1 MNQNCSV
8 IIKTF
13 KGGWEFTTV
22 FGQCFVCSKIKAIL
36 RLKIQ
41 ARQWSCQSYRLRR
54 MNYFKNSSKEFS
66 NPSNSSSHISLRIIC
81 IRKNLLVWVSFILD
95 LSPFIII
102 KVKDF
107 ETEFWNP
114 MTQETFFV
122 YVLVCHQTTRRF
134 TPDWCQMNIFM
145 PFRQK
150 QEDDWL
156 PPKTILNKI

>member
-1 MNQNCSV
+1 MTSFQSV
-8 IIKTF
+8 
-13 KGGWEFTTV
+13 WTV
-22 FGQCFVCSKIKAIL
+22 NDSLLWNHVTWVMECQLLSSKINIISS
-36 RLKIQ
+36 LKCAKGIK
-41 ARQWSCQSYRLRR
+41 RSRFF
-54 MNYFKNSSKEFS
+54 FKIVPKEFS

-81 IRKNLLVWVSFILD
+81 IRKNLLVCVSFILD

-102 KVKDF
+102 KIKYF
-107 ETEFWNP
+107 ETKFGNP

-150 QEDDWL
+150 QQDDWL
-156 PPKTILNKI
+156 PPKIILNNI